1 MRGVKSFSIPK
12 EAVMQAWLKVK
23 ANAGSHGIDN
33 QTIDDFAGHLKDNL
47 YKVWNRLS
55 SGSYFPPPVRAVE
68 IPKSNG
74 KLRLLGIPT
83 VSDRI
88 AQTVIRDR
96 LEKKVEPIFHENSFA
111 YRPGKSA
118 LEAVETVKKR
128 CWKYNWVLEFDIKG
142 AFDNINHDLMMR
154 AVQTHTDC
162 QWTILYIERWLKAPL
177 QHQDG
182 DLVKRDRGTPQGGVI
197 SPLLFNLYFH
207 YAFDAWMQRRFPTIP
222 FVRYADDG
230 LLHCSSE
237 SQAQMLLRALSERMR
252 ECGCELHPEKT
263 TIVYCRDEKRKDKAS
278 VTQFDFLGFNF
289 RGRLVKAK
297 NGSYF
302 NSFNASI
309 SSKSK
314 NKVLATIRNWELSR
328 WTDGTLQEI
337 GKKIDAVIR
346 GWWNYFGKHSPSNF
360 KRILSHV
367 NRILVKWAAR
377 KYKRFKSSRRKAS
390 DWLSRIAKQSPRLI
404 FHWTLGVTNFG

>member
-263 TIVYCRDEKRKDKAS
+263 T
-278 VTQFDFLGFNF
+278 
-289 RGRLVKAK
+289 
-297 NGSYF
+297 
-302 NSFNASI
+302 
-309 SSKSK
+309 
-314 NKVLATIRNWELSR
+314 
-328 WTDGTLQEI
+328 
-337 GKKIDAVIR
+337 
-346 GWWNYFGKHSPSNF
+346 
-360 KRILSHV
+360 
-367 NRILVKWAAR
+367 
-377 KYKRFKSSRRKAS
+377 
-390 DWLSRIAKQSPRLI
+390 
-404 FHWTLGVTNFG
+404 